1 MLGRILAVVLL
12 AVGIVGIV
20 VAVGGAVV
28 TYQALDSV
36 VDVVDSLGTAIEQ
49 TLDFA
54 LDGLNSVDSDATAS
68 LAGQV
73 GEINDRVDQTQ
84 TNLTNQIRTVRLGL
98 LLIFL
103 WFGLTQLVPL
113 YMGADL
119 ITDGKL
125 GSKLLP

>member
-1 MLGRILAVVLL
+1 MLGRIIAVVLL

-36 VDVVDSLGTAIEQ
+36 VDVVDSLSTAIEQ

-84 TNLTNQIRTVRLGL
+84 TNLTNQVRTVRLGL

-113 YMGADL
+113 YIGADL
-119 ITDGKL
+119 IADGKL